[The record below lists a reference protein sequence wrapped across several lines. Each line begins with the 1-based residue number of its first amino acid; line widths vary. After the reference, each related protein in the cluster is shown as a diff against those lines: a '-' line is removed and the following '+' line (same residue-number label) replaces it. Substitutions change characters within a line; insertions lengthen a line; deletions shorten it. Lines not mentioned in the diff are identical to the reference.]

1 MNNRIIV
8 LNLTFENF
16 IHEKKTYAKVWILLA
31 HKVAYY
37 WSKIFYF
44 FFFHFLK
51 LIRLKEEL
59 VPFSAQRPS
68 FLLSFLESLKAI
80 FWENKRKF
88 CWISGRWKL
97 IMPEMHY
104 PNKQLTLLLY
114 LQIYKPRRR
123 RRSKTHYY
131 KVISLNEGIQPAP

>member
-1 MNNRIIV
+1 MSNRIIV
-8 LNLTFENF
+8 LNSYFWKF
-16 IHEKKTYAKVWILLA
+16 HPWKKTYAKVWILLA

-37 WSKIFYF
+37 WSKIF